1 MPTFA
6 WVAALLCPGC
16 ADPRFPATLDPLA
29 TPVAGGPVV
38 SVLSFGARG
47 DGVTLDTAAIQAA
60 VESVPA
66 GGTLQFP
73 PGTYRIEADRGI
85 RLKDDLRVDLGEAT
99 IVGANVPGARCRIF
113 EIQGRR
119 NVVISGGTLV
129 GSRGGSPE
137 WGVGILASDALDLVI
152 ENVRLRD
159 FFFDGIL
166 LTGNRGC
173 RRVVVRRVVSENNR
187 RTGLAI
193 PSADDVTV
201 EASHFAGSKG
211 QEPQAGANCEPG
223 PGASV
228 RNVRFRGNTFV
239 GNAGVGVYVHR
250 ALGVTVAN
258 ATIEDNVVEANDQ
271 GIVAAGVEG
280 VLIARNR
287 VRGHLGRARSAVAI
301 GDGTTM
307 ASVLDNELQNN
318 YRGIVSAGAT
328 AVEIRGNTI
337 LGTGP
342 GAFAGA
348 GEDGDGIVCRGL
360 RALLPAA
367 CVVEGNAIRRST
379 GSGVVAQLV
388 SGVRILDNTIED
400 AGQRGVYLR
409 SATESLVSGNHV
421 SRIGLEAPGR
431 YDGIELSH
439 SANANQITSNVCR
452 LGGGMR
458 NAIGIGVGCIGNVV
472 VSNTVLP

>member
-1 MPTFA
+1 
-6 WVAALLCPGC
+6 VK
-16 ADPRFPATLDPLA
+16 
-29 TPVAGGPVV
+29 
-38 SVLSFGARG
+38 
-47 DGVTLDTAAIQAA
+47 
-60 VESVPA
+60 
-66 GGTLQFP
+66 
-73 PGTYRIEADRGI
+73 
-85 RLKDDLRVDLGEAT
+85 LKDDVRLDLGAAT
-99 IVGANVPGARCRIF
+99 LSGANVTGARCRIF

-119 NVVISGGTLV
+119 NVLISGGTLV

-137 WGVGILASDALDLVI
+137 WGVGILASDAEDLVI
-152 ENVRLRD
+152 ENVRFRD

-173 RRVVVRRVVSENNR
+173 RRVVVRRVVAENNR

-201 EASHFAGSKG
+201 EASHFAGSQG

-239 GNAGVGVYVHR
+239 GNAGVGLYVHR
-250 ALGVTVAN
+250 ALGVAVAN
-258 ATIEDNVVEANDQ
+258 ASIEDNLVEANHQ
-271 GIVAAGVEG
+271 GIVVAGVEG

-287 VRGHLGRARSAVAI
+287 VRGHQGRARSGIAL

-307 ASVLDNELQNN
+307 ASVLDNELENN

-328 AVEIRGNTI
+328 TVEIRGNTI

-360 RALLPAA
+360 RSLLPEA
-367 CVVEGNAIRRST
+367 CVVEANTIRHCA

-409 SATESLVSGNHV
+409 SATQSLVSGNHV
-421 SRIGLEAPGR
+421 SRIGLEAQGR

-439 SANANQITSNVCR
+439 SANANQITGNVCR

-458 NAIGIGVGCIGNVV
+458 NPIGIGVGCVANVV
-472 VSNTVLP
+472 ASNTVLP